1 MNLLAVNQLSSI
13 WNVLLESSLHYGL
26 NAVLAIFTLLVGW
39 WLSSR
44 LANALDRGMVRANL
58 DATLRPVLRSV
69 VLWLVR
75 LVTLVA
81 VLGQFGVQTASIV
94 AILGAAGLAIGLAL
108 QGTLQNIAAGM
119 MLLFL
124 RPFQVGEYVGNGT
137 VEGTVDEIGLFA
149 TKLTKADGICLFV
162 PNNQLWNSALT
173 NYSRH
178 ATRRMDIPVGISY
191 HDDPV
196 VAINALQKLLL
207 ADSRILSTP
216 APFVVVTDHAESAV
230 MLNIRAWAS
239 TSDYWAVRWSLAQQL
254 KSTLAAV
261 NCSIPYPVREV
272 HITHEVGAKSV
283 ADQA

>member
-1 MNLLAVNQLSSI
+1 MNILAVNQLTTL
-13 WNVLLESSLHYGL
+13 WNFLLESSLHYGL
-26 NAVLAIFTLLVGW
+26 NAVLAIFTLAVGW

-44 LANALDRGMVRANL
+44 FANALDRVMTRASL

-69 VLWLVR
+69 LLWMVR

-124 RPFQVGEYVGNGT
+124 RPFQVGEYISNGSI
-137 VEGTVDEIGLFA
+137 EGTVDEIGLFA

-173 NYSRH
+173 NFSRNN
-178 ATRRMDIPVGISY
+178 TRRIDMPVGIHY
-191 HDDPV
+191 RDNPA
-196 VAINALQKLLL
+196 VAIQALQKLLL
-207 ADSRILSTP
+207 ADERILATP
-216 APFVVVTDHAESAV
+216 APLVVVTDHAESAV
-230 MLNIRAWAS
+230 MLNMRAWTT
-239 TSDYWAVRWSLAQQL
+239 TSEYWAVRWSLAQNVQ
-254 KSTLAAV
+254 AALESV
-261 NCSIPYPVREV
+261 NCSIPFPTRQL
-272 HITHEVGAKSV
+272 HITHAAEVHPA
-283 ADQA
+283 A

>member
-1 MNLLAVNQLSSI
+1 LNLPAVTQLSSI
-13 WNVLLESSLHYGL
+13 WNLLLESALRYGL
-26 NAVLAIFTLLVGW
+26 NAVLAIVTLLIGW
-39 WLSSR
+39 WLSS
-44 LANALDRGMVRANL
+44 AVSNALDRGVARAGL

-69 VLWLVR
+69 LLWLVR
-75 LVTLVA
+75 LVALVA

-124 RPFQVGEYVGNGT
+124 RPFQVGEYIGNGT

-162 PNNQLWNSALT
+162 PNNQLWNGALT
-173 NYSRH
+173 NYSRNT
-178 ATRRMDIPVGISY
+178 TRRIDIPLGISY
-191 HDDPV
+191 QDDPAV
-196 VAINALQKLLL
+196 VIKALQEMLA

-216 APFVVVTDHAESAV
+216 APFVVVTDYADSTV
-230 MLNIRAWAS
+230 MLNLRAWTT
-239 TSDYWAVRWSLAQQL
+239 TSEYWALRWSLAQQIKPAL
-254 KSTLAAV
+254 TAV

-272 HITHEVGAKSV
+272 HITHEAGAKSQV
-283 ADQA
+283 S